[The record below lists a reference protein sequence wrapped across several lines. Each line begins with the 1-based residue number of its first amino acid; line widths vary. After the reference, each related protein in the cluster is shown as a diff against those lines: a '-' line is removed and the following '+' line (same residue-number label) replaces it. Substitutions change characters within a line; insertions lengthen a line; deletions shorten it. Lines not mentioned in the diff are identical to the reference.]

1 MLLETLFVAL
11 WANAVWLLDALAG
24 LWFDGQLCLL
34 FSLVFFGIYSDV
46 ACFFSFSLLFPIFSP
61 FSHPLGF
68 IILFSISWDFVMLTF
83 LFSSLVSNM
92 LNKLSGQPESY
103 EKKYAPTLFSA

>member
-24 LWFDGQLCLL
+24 LWFDGQLC
-34 FSLVFFGIYSDV
+34 FHWCFGGV
-46 ACFFSFSLLFPIFSP
+46 VLTLHFSFFNFYFFFLFISAFTIFHRSS
-61 FSHPLGF
+61 FSM
-68 IILFSISWDFVMLTF
+68 SWDFAMLTY
-83 LFSSLVSNM
+83 LLSSLVSNM

-103 EKKYAPTLFSA
+103 EKKYAPTPFLPDI